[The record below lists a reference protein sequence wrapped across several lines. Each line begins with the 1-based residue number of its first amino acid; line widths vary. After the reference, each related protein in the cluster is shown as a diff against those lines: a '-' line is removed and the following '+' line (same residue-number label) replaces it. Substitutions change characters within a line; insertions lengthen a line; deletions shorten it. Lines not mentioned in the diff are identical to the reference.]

1 MKIIRICENFSIDD
15 ISKGEEIEKNQLLQ
29 KRENEEKPIKDFEKL
44 QKSLGVDSYLSIL
57 NNGNIKLHNLRVEK
71 EMRKQGLGTTFMDE
85 LCRIADEMGKTIELD
100 LASKERGE
108 TTSKNRL
115 IEFYRRFGF
124 VRNFG
129 RTKDYRLSCQMYR
142 TPKNF

>member
-15 ISKGEEIEKNQLLQ
+15 ISEGEEIEKNQLLQ
-29 KRENEEKPIKDFEKL
+29 KREKEEKPIKDFERL

-71 EMRKQGLGTTFMDE
+71 GMRKQGLGTTFMDE

-129 RTKDYRLSCQMYR
+129 RTKDYQLSCQMYR
-142 TPKNF
+142 TPKSF

>member
-1 MKIIRICENFSIDD
+1 MKIIRICENFSIHD

-129 RTKDYRLSCQMYR
+129 RTKDYQLSCQMYR